1 MTSLALITTKIS
13 SLDAHIQLCENHKDT
28 EGVEMAYCRLGPCL
42 CAGQCRGAEPR
53 LTAGCPARI
62 GVRAD
67 LGVEEGEQGGGEY
80 PLAAH
85 NASFDCKCWDA
96 ELARIQRTRRLEFVC
111 SLLLSRRPFPP
122 GIS

>member
-67 LGVEEGEQGGGEY
+67 LGVEEGGARRRRISTGSAQRLVRLQVLGCGARSY
-80 PLAAH
+80 SANPAAGV
-85 NASFDCKCWDA
+85 
-96 ELARIQRTRRLEFVC
+96 R
-111 SLLLSRRPFPP
+111 LLLTAFPAAVP
-122 GIS
+122 TGH